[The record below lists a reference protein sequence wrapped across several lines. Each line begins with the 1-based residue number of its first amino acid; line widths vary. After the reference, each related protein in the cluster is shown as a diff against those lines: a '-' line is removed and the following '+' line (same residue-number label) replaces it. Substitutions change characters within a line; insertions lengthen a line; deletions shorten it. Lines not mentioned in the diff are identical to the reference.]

1 MKKIVWVLLTLS
13 FICLFVLS
21 SCDGTDNNPIDNN
34 QQATEGTGDNSNATD
49 NPIDCQHTF
58 GEWNTVKEATCKEE
72 GKRVRTCSIC
82 AEAEEEAISKSE
94 THTIVTD
101 IAVSATCKDTGLT
114 EGSHCSVCNKVLVAQ
129 TVISKTEDHTPVTD
143 AAVAPSCKN
152 TGLTEG
158 SHCGVCNKIIVKQS
172 ELPKEPHNY
181 IGGYCDFCKAKKV
194 SEGLKYENYDGY
206 AAVVGIGTCTDT
218 VIIIPDVAPS
228 GLPVKGIGTQAFYN
242 CTNIKEVIIPDAVEA
257 ILREAF
263 MNCTSLEK
271 ITLPAEYWD
280 MHTSTF
286 KNCTSLKEVVI
297 PGNVFRIGAE
307 CFANCNLKSLTIP
320 TSVTTYS
327 RDAFK
332 DCTITNLH
340 ISSLEA
346 WVDSKF
352 NNANSSPLYRA
363 ENLYLNNA
371 LVTAIEINKNIS
383 WGAFMGYEK
392 LTKVVLGNSVKT
404 IGDSAFYGCSELTEV
419 VFGNKLE
426 TIGSSAFYN
435 CAKLTAVGLPSSL
448 KTISNKAF
456 YGCSTLQTVTV
467 SSGLQ
472 SVGDYAFSGCIAL
485 RAIDFP
491 VTVTYMGISCLEKCA
506 SLESITIPF
515 VGVSTR
521 GGQYEAFGSLFGSI
535 QYDGGEMITQ
545 IKGSI
550 GTQPY
555 EYSYCIP
562 KGLKHV
568 KLLTHETNSST
579 RAFRNCKYI
588 ERITFGKGVTRVG
601 SGNFTGCTALTDI
614 YYEGTKEEWKNLRYS
629 ETFDAVETITITCSD
644 GVYEKSDNT

>member
-1 MKKIVWVLLTLS
+1 MKKIVWVILTLS
-13 FICLFVLS
+13 FICLFALS
-21 SCDGTDNNPIDNN
+21 SCDSTDNNPPIDNN
-34 QQATEGTGDNSNATD
+34 QQTTEGTSDNSNTTD
-49 NPIDCQHTF
+49 DPIDCQHTF
-58 GEWNTVKEATCKEE
+58 GEWNIVKEATCKEE

-101 IAVSATCKDTGLT
+101 IALSATCKDTGLTEGSHCSVCNEVIVAQTVIPKTEEHTPVPDVAVPATCKNTGLT

-129 TVISKTEDHTPVTD
+129 TVIPKTEDHTPVID
-143 AAVAPSCKN
+143 AAVPATCKN

-158 SHCGVCNKIIVKQS
+158 SHCGVCNEIIVKQS

-181 IGGYCDFCKAKKV
+181 IDGYCDFCKAKKV

-228 GLPVKGIGTQAFYN
+228 GLPVKEIGTQAFYN

-257 ILREAF
+257 ILTEAF

-280 MHTSTF
+280 MQLRTF

-297 PGNVFRIGAE
+297 PGNVFRVGAE
-307 CFANCNLKSLTIP
+307 CFANCTLEKLTIP
-320 TSVTTYS
+320 SSVTTYS
-327 RDAFK
+327 KDAFK

-371 LVTAIEINKNIS
+371 LVTAIEINKNIP

-404 IGDSAFYGCSELTEV
+404 IGDSAFV
-419 VFGNKLE
+419 
-426 TIGSSAFYN
+426 
-435 CAKLTAVGLPSSL
+435 
-448 KTISNKAF
+448 
-456 YGCSTLQTVTV
+456 
-467 SSGLQ
+467 
-472 SVGDYAFSGCIAL
+472 
-485 RAIDFP
+485 
-491 VTVTYMGISCLEKCA
+491 
-506 SLESITIPF
+506 
-515 VGVSTR
+515 
-521 GGQYEAFGSLFGSI
+521 
-535 QYDGGEMITQ
+535 
-545 IKGSI
+545 
-550 GTQPY
+550 
-555 EYSYCIP
+555 
-562 KGLKHV
+562 
-568 KLLTHETNSST
+568 
-579 RAFRNCKYI
+579 
-588 ERITFGKGVTRVG
+588 
-601 SGNFTGCTALTDI
+601 
-614 YYEGTKEEWKNLRYS
+614 
-629 ETFDAVETITITCSD
+629 
-644 GVYEKSDNT
+644 